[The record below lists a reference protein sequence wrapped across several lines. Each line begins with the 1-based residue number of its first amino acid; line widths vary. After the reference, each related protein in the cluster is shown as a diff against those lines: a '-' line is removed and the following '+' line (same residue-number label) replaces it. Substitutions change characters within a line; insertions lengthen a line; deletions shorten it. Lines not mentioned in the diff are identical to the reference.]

1 MGLRLCG
8 LHNKCVRAP
17 PAHSPCH
24 HLPTPPCSCP
34 TNLPVPPPLP
44 RLCPALGRNPS
55 SPVSLL
61 QPLGMASQQLRA
73 QTLPLSPGAQ
83 ERSWQQQFE
92 GAWEL
97 SRRGVP
103 PPRDPDWKALCER
116 KPFERNLLQSPNP
129 EGNVCPAATDRCQL
143 PPHLLGGGG
152 RWETGWCI
160 KQQLVDLLAEG
171 LWEELLDSYQPNI
184 TVMDWYEDSRLA
196 ETVYQLHVR
205 LLAADGQTPL
215 REFHHQGPDS
225 GPDGFPVSKV
235 SHVFHGY
242 GPGVRYVHFQHW
254 TLDAETPGGLRR
266 TRATDS
272 SVSVQLRD

>member
-1 MGLRLCG
+1 
-8 LHNKCVRAP
+8 
-17 PAHSPCH
+17 
-24 HLPTPPCSCP
+24 
-34 TNLPVPPPLP
+34 
-44 RLCPALGRNPS
+44 
-55 SPVSLL
+55 
-61 QPLGMASQQLRA
+61 MASQQLRA

-97 SRRGVP
+97 GRRGVP
-103 PPRDPDWKALCER
+103 LPRNPDWKALCER

-129 EGNVCPAATDRCQL
+129 EGVNISEPAPRQPPNSPRGSLESLGDFSGWAISTEEL
-143 PPHLLGGGG
+143 PPPVSSTKPISAAP
-152 RWETGWCI
+152 RFSWCV
-160 KQQLVDLLAEG
+160 KQQRVDLLAEG

-184 TVMDWYEDSRLA
+184 TVMDWYEDSQLA
-196 ETVYQLHVR
+196 ESVYQLHVR

-215 REFHHQGPDS
+215 REFHHQGPEHGAS
-225 GPDGFPVSKV
+225 QEKKNWCHV

-242 GPGVRYVHFQHW
+242 GPGVRYVHFQHQ

>member
-1 MGLRLCG
+1 P
-8 LHNKCVRAP
+8 HPTVAP
-17 PAHSPCH
+17 QTFLFLLPSPGQGPPWAGIPAPQS
-24 HLPTPPCSCP
+24 
-34 TNLPVPPPLP
+34 
-44 RLCPALGRNPS
+44 PS
-55 SPVSLL
+55 SSPECL

-83 ERSWQQQFE
+83 ERDWQQQFE

-97 SRRGVP
+97 GRRGVP
-103 PPRDPDWKALCER
+103 LPRDPDWKALCER

-129 EGNVCPAATDRCQL
+129 EGNALYGHRTERCSLPCMPVPCGSWLPCSSLILFL
-143 PPHLLGGGG
+143 PPLCS
-152 RWETGWCI
+152 WCI
-160 KQQLVDLLAEG
+160 KQQRVDLLAEG

-215 REFHHQGPDS
+215 REFHHQGPEHGAS
-225 GPDGFPVSKV
+225 REKNWCHV

-242 GPGVRYVHFQHW
+242 GPGARYVHFQHR
-254 TLDAETPGGLRR
+254 TLDAETPAGLCR